1 MAAGI
6 FIFFF
11 SEGIIGIFIDGEN
24 EKVVGDALNYLHH
37 TVPFYFFLSQ
47 IFIYRSAVQGMG
59 VGMVPLTAAI
69 IELGMRTGA
78 AEILAVDWGYLGVC
92 YASPIAWVA
101 SSVFLFFAFHY
112 FLRSFAQQ

>member
-1 MAAGI
+1 
-6 FIFFF
+6 
-11 SEGIIGIFIDGEN
+11 
-24 EKVVGDALNYLHH
+24 
-37 TVPFYFFLSQ
+37 
-47 IFIYRSAVQGMG
+47 
-59 VGMVPLTAAI
+59 
-69 IELGMRTGA
+69 MRTGA

>member
-1 MAAGI
+1 MKES
-6 FIFFF
+6 F
-11 SEGIIGIFIDGEN
+11 GIFIDGEN

-92 YASPIAWVA
+92 YAQSDCLGGFFRFFIFRI
-101 SSVFLFFAFHY
+101 SLFFTVFRPSNKKICILY
-112 FLRSFAQQ
+112 